1 MRLDTGTKLGAY
13 EIVESIG
20 AGGMGEVYRARD
32 GRLRRDVAIKV
43 LPEHLSADAEYLAR
57 FEREAQAVAQLSHP
71 NILAIHDF
79 GQDHGVTYA
88 VTELLEGTSLRRRLD
103 TVKLPWR
110 DAVAIGV
117 AVADGLGA
125 AHAKGIVHRDLK
137 PENLFLSPDGR
148 VKILDFGIARW
159 AEPAGPDED
168 TRAPTSDGRP
178 TLPGTVLG
186 TMGYMS
192 PEQVRGHPADH
203 RSDLFS
209 LGATLYEMLA
219 GRRAFTG
226 PSQADTTSAILKE
239 DPPPLPA
246 DVGIPASL
254 DAILARCLKKSPDE
268 RFQSARDLGSALQ
281 SVLDDPG
288 RTSAKPSRPARRR
301 IVVYAAVVA
310 GLILSGL
317 AAWSWQRAGNAKVAR
332 QELLPEIERLAADIS
347 LTGEGPNGW
356 TAYALAARA
365 ERSIPG
371 DPTLQRLWGAISS
384 PVDIRSEPAGARVL
398 ARPYGQPD
406 AEWTSFGRTPLAEPR
421 FPKGFS
427 RIRLELDGYD
437 AVNDVVWTL
446 EGSQRYRLQPAG
458 SAPAGMVY
466 ADGSEHSLNAVGL
479 DHLPAEQVDAFY
491 IDRHEV
497 TNKAYKRFVDS
508 GGYRNGT
515 FWTFPFVKDGRELA
529 WAEAMA
535 LFTDRTGRAGPA
547 TWEVGDYPEGQDD
560 YPVMGVSWYEAA
572 AFAAFAGKQLPTVY
586 HWDVVAYLMAGG
598 EIIPLSNYDTRGP
611 APVGSRRAMSRF
623 GALDMAGNARE
634 WTFNGSDRSGD
645 HFILGGGW
653 NDEVYSFN
661 DAYTQNG
668 FDRSATNGF
677 RCMRPVETHG
687 VSDRLTRRIELP
699 FRDYAR
705 ETPVP
710 DGVFRLFLR
719 PFEYDRTPLNARVE
733 SVDDAASDDWIK
745 ETITFD
751 AAYGKE
757 RVRAY
762 LFLPRRGQ
770 PPYQT
775 VVAFPGDQGF
785 GISSSEGLRP
795 AEHFLKGGRAYLLPM
810 YKSIYERRDELTSSM
825 PNESNTYREHVVYWS
840 KDLRRSID
848 YLETRADIDTQR
860 LAFFGVSWGGRM
872 APVMLAIEGRFK
884 AAVVMV
890 AGLRHQTAQPEA
902 DPFNYLPRV
911 TLPVLML
918 NGRYDFYFPV
928 ETSQRPYFERLGTPP
943 ADKSWMVYDGS
954 HSVPATQLAK
964 ESLAWLDRYLGPV
977 R

>member
-32 GRLRRDVAIKV
+32 DRLRRDVAVKV
-43 LPEHLSADAEYLAR
+43 LPAHLSTDADYLAR

-71 NILAIHDF
+71 NILSIHDF

-88 VTELLEGTSLRRRLD
+88 VTELLEGATLRRRLD
-103 TVKLPWR
+103 AGTLPWR

-117 AVADGLGA
+117 AVADGLAA

-137 PENLFLSPDGR
+137 PENLFLSRDGR
-148 VKILDFGIARW
+148 PKILDFGIARW
-159 AEPAGPDED
+159 AEPASPDED
-168 TRAPTSDGRP
+168 TRALSDGQP
-178 TLPGTVLG
+178 TRPGTVLG

-192 PEQVRGHPADH
+192 PEQVRGHLADH

-209 LGATLYEMLA
+209 LGATLYEMLG

-226 PSQADTTSAILKE
+226 PTQADTMSAILKE
-239 DPPPLPA
+239 DPAPLPA
-246 DVGIPASL
+246 NLGIPASL
-254 DAILARCLKKSPDE
+254 DAILRRCLRKSPDE
-268 RFQSARDLGSALQ
+268 RFQSARELRAALQ
-281 SVLDDPG
+281 SVLEEQQQTAA
-288 RTSAKPSRPARRR
+288 TSPRPARRR
-301 IVVYAAVVA
+301 IVVSAAAVA
-310 GLILSGL
+310 ALILAVL
-317 AAWSWQRAGNAKVAR
+317 AVWSLQRAGNAKVAR
-332 QELLPEIERLAADIS
+332 QQLLPEIERLAAEIPW
-347 LTGEGPNGW
+347 TNEGPSGW
-356 TAYALAARA
+356 AAYALATRA
-365 ERSIPG
+365 NRAIPG

-384 PVDIRSEPAGARVL
+384 PVDIRSEPPGARVF
-398 ARPYGQPD
+398 AKPYGQPD
-406 AEWTSFGRTPLAEPR
+406 AAWTSFGQTPLAALR

-437 AVNDVVWTL
+437 AVNDIVWTL
-446 EGSQRYRLQPAG
+446 EGAQSYRLQPAG
-458 SAPAGMVY
+458 SVPVDMVY
-466 ADGSEHSLNAVGL
+466 VDGSEHALHAVGL
-479 DHLPAEQVDAFY
+479 DHLSAEQVDAY
-491 IDRHEV
+491 YMDRLEV

-508 GGYRNGT
+508 GGYRNRT
-515 FWTFPFVKDGRELA
+515 YWTFPFVKDGRELG

-535 LFTDRTGRAGPA
+535 LFVDRTGRPGPS

-572 AFAAFAGKQLPTVY
+572 AYAAFAGKQLPTIF
-586 HWDVVAYLMAGG
+586 HWDLVAYLMASG
-598 EIIPLSNYDTRGP
+598 EIIPLSNYDSRGP

-634 WTFNGSDRSGD
+634 WTFNGSDRAGD

-653 NDEVYSFN
+653 NDEAYSFN
-661 DAYTQNG
+661 DAYTQDG

-677 RCMRPVETHG
+677 RCMQPVEAGG

-699 FRDYAR
+699 FRDYAG
-705 ETPVP
+705 ETPVT
-710 DGVFRLFLR
+710 DEVFRLFLR
-719 PFEYDRTPLNARVE
+719 PFEYDRTPLNARVD
-733 SVDDAASDDWIK
+733 SVDDTTSDDWTR

-751 AAYGKE
+751 AAYGTE

-762 LFLPRRGQ
+762 LYLPRRGQ

-775 VVAFPGDQGF
+775 IVAFPGDQGF

-795 AEHFLKGGRAYLLPM
+795 AEHFLKSGRAYLFPV
-810 YKSIYERRDELTSSM
+810 YKGTYERRDELTSSM

-848 YLETRADIDTQR
+848 YLETRRDIDTQR
-860 LAFFGVSWGGRM
+860 LAFFGMSWGGRM
-872 APVMLAIEGRFK
+872 APVMLATEGRLK

-890 AGLRHQTAQPEA
+890 AGLRHQKAQPEA

-928 ETSQRPYFERLGTPP
+928 ETSQRPYFERLGTPA
-943 ADKSWMVYDGS
+943 ADKSWKVYDGS

>member
-1 MRLDTGTKLGAY
+1 MRLDTGTRLGAY

-32 GRLRRDVAIKV
+32 DRLRRDVAVKV
-43 LPEHLSADAEYLAR
+43 LPEHLAADAEYLAR

-79 GQDHGVTYA
+79 GRDHGVTYA
-88 VTELLEGTSLRRRLD
+88 VTELLEGTTLRRRLD
-103 TVKLPWR
+103 TARLPWR
-110 DAVAIGV
+110 EAVAIGV
-117 AVADGLGA
+117 AVADGLA
-125 AHAKGIVHRDLK
+125 SAHAKGIVHRDLK
-137 PENLFLSPDGR
+137 PENLFVGSDGR
-148 VKILDFGIARW
+148 IKILDFGIARW
-159 AEPAGPDED
+159 AEPAGPDEA
-168 TRAPTSDGRP
+168 TRALTSEGHPTQ
-178 TLPGTVLG
+178 PGTVLG
-186 TMGYMS
+186 TLGYMS
-192 PEQVRGHPADH
+192 PEQVRGQFADH

-226 PSQADTTSAILKE
+226 PSHADTMSAILKE
-239 DPPPLPA
+239 DPAPLPA
-246 DVGIPASL
+246 DLGIPASL
-254 DAILARCLKKSPDE
+254 DAVVQRCLKKSPDE
-268 RFQSARDLGSALQ
+268 RFQSAGDLRSALQ
-281 SVLDDPG
+281 SVLDEHERGSLKSP
-288 RTSAKPSRPARRR
+288 RPARRR
-301 IVVYAAVVA
+301 IVVSAAAVGVLVLA
-310 GLILSGL
+310 GL
-317 AAWSWQRAGNAKVAR
+317 AAWWWQRAENAKAAR
-332 QELLPEIERLAADIS
+332 QDLLPEIERLAADIPW
-347 LTGEGPNGW
+347 TGEGPNGW
-356 TAYALAARA
+356 AAFALAARA
-365 ERSIPG
+365 QRAIPG
-371 DPTLQRLWGAISS
+371 DPTLERLWETISS
-384 PVDIRSEPAGARVL
+384 PVEIRSEPQGARVF

-406 AEWTSFGRTPLAEPR
+406 AEWTSFGRTPLAERR

-437 AVNDVVWTL
+437 AVDDVVWTL
-446 EGSQRYRLQPAG
+446 EGPRSYRLQPAG
-458 SAPAGMVY
+458 SAPAGMVFV
-466 ADGSEHSLNAVGL
+466 DGGEHSLHAVGL
-479 DHLPAEQVDAFY
+479 DHLSAERVEPFY
-491 IDRHEV
+491 MDRHEV

-508 GGYRNGT
+508 GGYRNRT
-515 FWTFPFVKDGRELA
+515 FWTVPFVKDGRELG

-535 LFTDRTGRAGPA
+535 LFTDRTGQAGPS

-560 YPVMGVSWYEAA
+560 HPVMGVSWYEAA
-572 AFAAFAGKQLPTVY
+572 AYAAFAGKQLPTIY
-586 HWDVVAYLMAGG
+586 HWDLVAYLMASG
-598 EIIPLSNYDTRGP
+598 EIIPLSNYDNRGP
-611 APVGSRRAMSRF
+611 APAGSRRAMSRF

-634 WTFNGSDRSGD
+634 WTFNGSDRAGD

-653 NDEVYSFN
+653 NDEAYSFN

-677 RCMRPVETHG
+677 RCMQPAETRG

-699 FRDYAR
+699 FRDYAG
-705 ETPVP
+705 ETPVT
-710 DGVFRLFLR
+710 DEVFQLFLR
-719 PFEYDRTPLNARVE
+719 QFEYDRTPLNARVE
-733 SVDDAASDDWIK
+733 SVDDAASEDWIK
-745 ETITFD
+745 EAVTFD

-762 LFLPRRGQ
+762 LYLPRRGQ

-785 GISSSEGLRP
+785 GISSSEGSSP
-795 AEHFLKGGRAYLLPM
+795 AEHLLKSGRAYLFPV
-810 YKSIYERRDELTSSM
+810 YKGTYERRDELTSSM

-848 YLETRADIDTQR
+848 YLETRPDIDARR

-872 APVMLAIEGRFK
+872 APVMLALERRFK

-890 AGLRHQTAQPEA
+890 AGLRHQKTQPEA

-928 ETSQRPYFERLGTPP
+928 ETSQRPYFERLGTPS